1 MIRAKE
7 RRRHQFHQFCS
18 ITISTDVGLSEVVM
32 STHCT
37 FGWKARERLPE
48 SAFMLREGKHFKDSG
63 LGKVF
68 AETMHTWIGHD
79 LMVRGESPTWHLII
93 KMLLCSVACDGA
105 WSHSY
110 LIVPTPSLF
119 TSRNFQI
126 NSGEIRINCH
136 RIGTGSEPRKLTQTI
151 NREHSIL
158 TDNTTHYYTIAGREQ
173 YITWY
178 IFG

>member
-1 MIRAKE
+1 M
-7 RRRHQFHQFCS
+7 S
-18 ITISTDVGLSEVVM
+18 DSYPTSEVVM

-93 KMLLCSVACDGA
+93 KMLLCSVACGMMGLG
-105 WSHSY
+105 HI
-110 LIVPTPSLF
+110 LTSLF
-119 TSRNFQI
+119 PHPLFSHPTKFSNKFR
-126 NSGEIRINCH
+126 RNCH